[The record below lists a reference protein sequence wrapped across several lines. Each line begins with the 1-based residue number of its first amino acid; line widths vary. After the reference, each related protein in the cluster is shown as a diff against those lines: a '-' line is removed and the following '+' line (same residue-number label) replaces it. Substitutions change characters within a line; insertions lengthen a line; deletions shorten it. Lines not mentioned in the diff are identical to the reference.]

1 MNPPT
6 LYLAE
11 YIVRNASQASN
22 SFPALS
28 FTVKDPARHSTQRMV
43 KIKNSRLYRKV
54 QTTTKKRGIM
64 CEPLSHVLSVT
75 VVADYV
81 VSYGTIHDDVLY
93 LL

>member
-1 MNPPT
+1 
-6 LYLAE
+6 
-11 YIVRNASQASN
+11 
-22 SFPALS
+22 
-28 FTVKDPARHSTQRMV
+28 
-43 KIKNSRLYRKV
+43 
-54 QTTTKKRGIM
+54 M